1 MRGAGQGD
9 DGRHPALR
17 LGVTRNGIL
26 RALAH
31 PVVLE
36 RMRTAASAARIG
48 CASDLPF
55 LLPDCNSYVSGE
67 PRSSGCSYDEAHL
80 SAGGDPDS
88 FASELAE
95 LDAFEAD
102 VRAKRGTGFVAEM
115 TGPADGFYPE
125 GLAFDAA
132 PLPAGASTR
141 AVVVLADRFTGEAAE
156 WLVRAAREAGFATIV
171 GRATLGSLDNTCPR
185 AVRLDE
191 DYTLV
196 IPTATYV
203 AAREGMATLGHGI
216 APDVHVAWTPEH
228 LTRDVDLEVACER
241 VRAGARG

>member
-1 MRGAGQGD
+1 MAR
-9 DGRHPALR
+9 
-17 LGVTRNGIL
+17 
-26 RALAH
+26 

-36 RMRTAASAARIG
+36 RMCAAAGAARTD

-55 LLPDCNSYVSGE
+55 LLLDCNSYVSGE

-80 SAGGDPDS
+80 SAGGTPDEL
-88 FASELAE
+88 ASELAE

-102 VRAKRGTGFVAEM
+102 VQAKRGAGLVAEM
-115 TGPADGFYPE
+115 TGPNDGFYPE
-125 GLAFDAA
+125 GLSFDAA
-132 PLPAGASTR
+132 SLSAGALTR
-141 AVVVLADRFTGEAAE
+141 TVVVLADRFTGEAAE
-156 WLVRAAREAGFATIV
+156 WLVRAAREAGFATVV

-185 AVRLDE
+185 VVRLDE
-191 DYTLV
+191 DYALI

-203 AAREGMATLGHGI
+203 AARESMATLGHGI

-241 VRAGARG
+241 ARAETQG